1 LIFKKGLAFLVI
13 EGCHQSIIK
22 YMEIFQFTSAE
33 FQAIGLSVK
42 VAIICAVISLPF
54 AIGIGWLLARK
65 RFRGSWLVDGFVHL
79 PLVLPPVTIGYVL
92 LITLG
97 VKGVIGRFLLE
108 YLGIRISFTF
118 WAAVIASIVVSFPL
132 VVRAIKV
139 AIEMV
144 DVELES
150 AARTLGAG
158 PWKTFFTITVPL
170 ALPGILSGFILS
182 FARCLGEFGATI
194 TFAGNIVGET
204 QTLPLAIY
212 SAMEAPGGELVAMR
226 LAGVSIILAFAA
238 MIGAEYLNK
247 KLIRKS

>member
-1 LIFKKGLAFLVI
+1 
-13 EGCHQSIIK
+13 
-22 YMEIFQFTSAE
+22 MEIFSFTFSE
-33 FQAIGLSVK
+33 LQAIGLSIK
-42 VAIICAVISLPF
+42 VATLCAVISLPF

-65 RFRGSWLVDGFVHL
+65 KFPGKWFLDGFVQL
-79 PLVLPPVTIGYVL
+79 PLVLPPVTIGYL
-92 LITLG
+92 LLLTFG
-97 VKGVIGRFLLE
+97 AKGIVGSYLLDQF
-108 YLGIRISFTF
+108 GIRISFTF
-118 WAAVIASIVVSFPL
+118 WAALLASMVVSFPL

-158 PWKTFFTITVPL
+158 PWKIFFTITIPL

-194 TFAGNIVGET
+194 TFAGNIAGQT

-212 SAMEAPGGELVAMR
+212 SAMEQPGGEMIAFR
-226 LAGVSIILAFAA
+226 LAFVSIVLSFIA
-238 MIGAEYLNK
+238 MIGSEYLNR

>member
-1 LIFKKGLAFLVI
+1 
-13 EGCHQSIIK
+13 
-22 YMEIFQFTSAE
+22 MEIFSFTSE
-33 FQAIGLSVK
+33 ELQAIGLSIK
-42 VAIICAVISLPF
+42 VATICAFLSLPI
-54 AIGIGWLLARK
+54 ALGTGWLLARK
-65 RFRGSWLVDGFVHL
+65 NFYGKWLVDGLVHL
-79 PLVLPPVTIGYVL
+79 PLVLPPVTIGYIL
-92 LITLG
+92 LIFLG
-97 VKGVIGRFLLE
+97 VKGVFGKFLLE
-108 YLGIRISFTF
+108 YFGLRISFTF

-132 VVRAIKV
+132 VVRAIKI

-144 DVELES
+144 DTELES

-158 PWKTFFTITVPL
+158 PWKAFFTITVPL

-212 SAMEAPGGELVAMR
+212 SAMEVPGGEMIALRLATVSILLSFVAMV
-226 LAGVSIILAFAA
+226 GSEF
-238 MIGAEYLNK
+238 LNK